1 MITEGIAFIPEA
13 RIDKSVG
20 RKMKLAPGLFI
31 VPESNKH
38 AAHLK
43 QSIKEKGGDIGNGT
57 FLYFKSELGK
67 DSTLYE
73 VFQSYGFAL
82 TFYYGGR
89 ATCRAYEEINE
100 GNYDSIKLF
109 IDEFDKFRY
118 DPGDERIFRTKD
130 RKAVSLFYEK
140 ILNELSESKYNP
152 LINSLQFFDK
162 FLREYDI
169 KVRLLFLNICFE
181 SLFIAKDN
189 SELVYKL
196 STRCAHFLG
205 NNGKIDKYLTYIEVK
220 SGYDLRSTIIHG
232 GDYGKKS
239 NNIIN
244 NANHPANSEI
254 DHIIILEDIL
264 KRVYKAI
271 FSDDILYEL
280 TRKGDL
286 GGRIDKDISL
296 I

>member
-1 MITEGIAFIPEA
+1 MDRGV
-13 RIDKSVG
+13 S
-20 RKMKLAPGLFI
+20 RKMKLASNIFI

-38 AAHLK
+38 AIHLK
-43 QSIKEKGGDIGNGT
+43 QLIKEKGDDINDGI
-57 FLYFKSELGK
+57 FLYFKGELEK
-67 DSTLYE
+67 DATLYE

-89 ATCRAYEEINE
+89 ATCRAYEKIDEDRC
-100 GNYDSIKLF
+100 GDIKSF
-109 IDEFDKFRY
+109 IDEFDRFRY
-118 DPGDERIFRTKD
+118 DPEDERIFQTKD
-130 RKAVSLFYEK
+130 RRAISLFYEK

-264 KRVYKAI
+264 KRAYKAI

-286 GGRIDKDISL
+286 GDKIDKDISL